1 MVTTMKPGDM
11 VRLFENNDY
20 TFLTNDDKNS
30 FLMFS
35 QGEIGVVTE
44 LRNEKTRGRTFKFY
58 RIVTSTGNSG
68 WIESYKVQK
77 V

>member
-1 MVTTMKPGDM
+1 MKPGDM
-11 VRLFENNDY
+11 VRLSTNLYDVL
-20 TFLTNDDKNS
+20 LTNDDKNS

-35 QGEIGVVTE
+35 HGEIGVVTE
-44 LRNEKTRGRTFKFY
+44 LRSEKKKGRTFKFY